1 MSQQMVDPK
10 VMTRSMA
17 LVSPTKTY
25 KSEKLT
31 LKSSPSSAD
40 VYQPPGL
47 ISPKAEEDPPRSPSR
62 AIKAR
67 PSKALVYN

>member
-1 MSQQMVDPK
+1 MSQQVVDPK

-17 LVSPTKTY
+17 LMSPTKTH
-25 KSEKLT
+25 KTEKLT
-31 LKSSPSSAD
+31 LGSSPSSAD

-47 ISPKAEEDPPRSPSR
+47 ISQKAEEDPPRSPSR
-62 AIKAR
+62 AIKPK